1 MSIKLNNAL
10 YQLLTSN
17 TGLTAIVGTKVFP
30 LIIPLIPAPNDIKN
44 PAVVIERDF
53 TPEYTGD
60 GRGLCESNI
69 EITILSSSYNQ
80 SIEIAE
86 IIDGI
91 LDCYKG
97 TVGNVHIVNSKM
109 VSCDEAYQEDSYI
122 QKLFYVVKNY

>member
-1 MSIKLNNAL
+1 MSIKLNNCI

-17 TGLTAIVGTKVFP
+17 TGLTAIIGTKVFP
-30 LIIPLIPAPNDIKN
+30 LIIPQNTVL

-80 SIEIAE
+80 SIEIATL
-86 IIDGI
+86 IDDI

-97 TVGNVHIVNSKM
+97 TVGDVHIVNCKM
-109 VSCDEAYQEDSYI
+109 VSCDELYQEDSYI
-122 QKLFYVVKNY
+122 QKLLYVVKNY